1 MAIHQP
7 VPSVVVWEASA
18 RQVLWRP
25 QMMVKMLTSMTQT
38 FGKRP
43 LAWMLPQKV
52 MPMVLQIFCWMRNA
66 TAGKYKSSTLMQHLR
81 RQSRKSKIR
90 LPKKQNRKKKEKER
104 IRAEKKQ
111 RKLEEKERRK
121 REREEAK
128 EAKDKVQPNGSA
140 SKKQGEIDKTI
151 TKEKKSSREG
161 RSKKMKKAERRRA
174 IRKAEREDPI
184 LERIKQ
190 AWEVPQRNRATAA
203 ALRFGFGRFCKIRNE
218 ANLTSLPIQD
228 LEVFVRT
235 YVYQLALQAA
245 VSVLA
250 RVQDHA
256 DDKIMQGM
264 ILDCPNAACE
274 LLSSILSPL
283 SQSAGGPETEWICNA
298 LMSSLKLYQE
308 AKTGRCSL
316 RIPLCLAEP
325 TFVSELR
332 AGAAF
337 RALRRFAFLS
347 RLNSVVENAL
357 DDVLND
363 LGHEEL
369 GKRGCPT
376 KDLSTLDADLKS
388 RHVTTEE
395 LSHCLGIHL
404 PRPRFY
410 SDCAPPAPW
419 WDRSCDLALIVGTFI
434 HGLGNYEAMR
444 LDDDLPFGRKIS
456 QYASNDPG
464 TARAFHTFEAA
475 AYSARKVFDDALSSA
490 KLKAQAEAHAAVA
503 AAVAASK
510 LAEEK
515 EKEKRDS
522 KTDGSDNNDCAQKPA
537 TNKLLPPLNG
547 KGQKGSIPDNA
558 LSSTM
563 NADDSDVVTLYSL
576 STAMENTTSSM
587 PTAASLIKGG
597 AAYGSADAT
606 PSNTKK
612 KNADEQQIHL
622 CLPMPDA
629 RCLDNLLSRLINK
642 IEGRSQNCGYHDTRD
657 PGLDISI
664 ASIISADEGTRRS
677 AVLKFLNRCSTSG
690 YKHRECV
697 RAAFSG
703 SLCGSQHRSLDD
715 SADYFLGAAS
725 ADLMM
730 VSSGADASRYQRG
743 PGVPMILS
751 RYGLSAIIHADG
763 DLVKKITKIKVKDE
777 KSSFESNPNQPSV
790 TVTSTP
796 DQSGSAAQKKG
807 EERGLRYN
815 LSNIPS
821 QLRENELYRAGLCA
835 ALLHCGSPLD
845 SRKESRAE
853 VDYRLSNFLQGREK
867 SFFLMKTLTAIGG
880 LFTGEEITL
889 EEKSVKKYYDSV
901 LIPHC
906 INLCLS
912 RTGPPI
918 SASKGNLDSTVTNND
933 GKIPKRF
940 FSTLPDP
947 SLPVNLHSEIA
958 VANALA
964 ILRRIRLTRAIRF
977 VVGGGIPI
985 EQLMSFLN
993 GPVMRSSLDGVPVW
1007 WSPSI
1012 HDLALLIHA
1021 AVHGLFAI
1029 FSDRRHQERM
1039 MNIQSVFSISA
1050 IKKHIREVFVDG
1062 MDGKKPALPRNFLDN
1077 SKSGEIDAWIE
1088 AQAFQFPTPN
1098 VVERRISIICGE
1110 MTQGMGSNDK
1120 GNDDKRDP
1128 FFRYDSIPM
1137 FDHGGWPKD
1146 EGSGCS
1152 SLGLYS
1158 GTRNGVFASLLH
1170 VAEGW
1175 FDHSYRQSW

>member
-357 DDVLND
+357 DDVLN
-363 LGHEEL
+363 
-369 GKRGCPT
+369 GK
-376 KDLSTLDADLKS
+376 L
-388 RHVTTEE
+388 
-395 LSHCLGIHL
+395 
-404 PRPRFY
+404 
-410 SDCAPPAPW
+410 
-419 WDRSCDLALIVGTFI
+419 
-434 HGLGNYEAMR
+434 
-444 LDDDLPFGRKIS
+444 
-456 QYASNDPG
+456 
-464 TARAFHTFEAA
+464 
-475 AYSARKVFDDALSSA
+475 
-490 KLKAQAEAHAAVA
+490 
-503 AAVAASK
+503 
-510 LAEEK
+510 
-515 EKEKRDS
+515 
-522 KTDGSDNNDCAQKPA
+522 
-537 TNKLLPPLNG
+537 
-547 KGQKGSIPDNA
+547 
-558 LSSTM
+558 
-563 NADDSDVVTLYSL
+563 
-576 STAMENTTSSM
+576 
-587 PTAASLIKGG
+587 
-597 AAYGSADAT
+597 
-606 PSNTKK
+606 
-612 KNADEQQIHL
+612 
-622 CLPMPDA
+622 
-629 RCLDNLLSRLINK
+629 
-642 IEGRSQNCGYHDTRD
+642 
-657 PGLDISI
+657 
-664 ASIISADEGTRRS
+664 
-677 AVLKFLNRCSTSG
+677 
-690 YKHRECV
+690 
-697 RAAFSG
+697 
-703 SLCGSQHRSLDD
+703 
-715 SADYFLGAAS
+715 
-725 ADLMM
+725 
-730 VSSGADASRYQRG
+730 
-743 PGVPMILS
+743 
-751 RYGLSAIIHADG
+751 
-763 DLVKKITKIKVKDE
+763 
-777 KSSFESNPNQPSV
+777 
-790 TVTSTP
+790 
-796 DQSGSAAQKKG
+796 
-807 EERGLRYN
+807 
-815 LSNIPS
+815 
-821 QLRENELYRAGLCA
+821 
-835 ALLHCGSPLD
+835 
-845 SRKESRAE
+845 
-853 VDYRLSNFLQGREK
+853 
-867 SFFLMKTLTAIGG
+867 
-880 LFTGEEITL
+880 
-889 EEKSVKKYYDSV
+889 
-901 LIPHC
+901 
-906 INLCLS
+906 
-912 RTGPPI
+912 
-918 SASKGNLDSTVTNND
+918 
-933 GKIPKRF
+933 
-940 FSTLPDP
+940 
-947 SLPVNLHSEIA
+947 
-958 VANALA
+958 
-964 ILRRIRLTRAIRF
+964 
-977 VVGGGIPI
+977 
-985 EQLMSFLN
+985 
-993 GPVMRSSLDGVPVW
+993 
-1007 WSPSI
+1007 
-1012 HDLALLIHA
+1012 
-1021 AVHGLFAI
+1021 
-1029 FSDRRHQERM
+1029 
-1039 MNIQSVFSISA
+1039 
-1050 IKKHIREVFVDG
+1050 
-1062 MDGKKPALPRNFLDN
+1062 
-1077 SKSGEIDAWIE
+1077 
-1088 AQAFQFPTPN
+1088 
-1098 VVERRISIICGE
+1098 
-1110 MTQGMGSNDK
+1110 
-1120 GNDDKRDP
+1120 
-1128 FFRYDSIPM
+1128 
-1137 FDHGGWPKD
+1137 
-1146 EGSGCS
+1146 
-1152 SLGLYS
+1152 
-1158 GTRNGVFASLLH
+1158 
-1170 VAEGW
+1170 
-1175 FDHSYRQSW
+1175 